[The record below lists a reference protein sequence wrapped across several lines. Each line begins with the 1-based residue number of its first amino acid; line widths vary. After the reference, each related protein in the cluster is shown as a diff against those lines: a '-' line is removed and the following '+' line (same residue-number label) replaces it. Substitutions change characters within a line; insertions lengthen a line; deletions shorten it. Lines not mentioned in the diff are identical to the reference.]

1 MAVTNEHFKFA
12 QDGSNPSILRETVV
26 EIPNVTWDDIGGLE
40 DTKQTLREMILF
52 PIEHP
57 DKFHKFGMK
66 PSKGVLFY
74 GPPGC
79 GKTLMAKA
87 VANECSSN
95 FISVK
100 GPELLTMW
108 FGESEANVR
117 EIFDKARGAAP
128 CVLFFDELDSVGTA
142 RGSSLGDAGGAG
154 DRVLNQLL
162 TEMDGAGVKKNL
174 FFIGATNRPDI
185 LDDALIRPGRLD
197 QLIYIP
203 LPDKGARKNIL
214 KAVLR
219 KSPIAPNVSFDFMA
233 ELTDKFTGA
242 DITEMCQRAAKAA
255 IREAISAEEDKRRLD
270 AENGEDVAMD
280 SEVAD
285 PVPVI
290 TRAHFEEAFSQA
302 KRSVD
307 PNTLLK
313 FEEFRKKFDP
323 VYAAKQGGSVDARP
337 KINWPEDNSS
347 QFNQADDDDDNL
359 YD

>member
-1 MAVTNEHFKFA
+1 
-12 QDGSNPSILRETVV
+12 
-26 EIPNVTWDDIGGLE
+26 
-40 DTKQTLREMILF
+40 
-52 PIEHP
+52 
-57 DKFHKFGMK
+57 
-66 PSKGVLFY
+66 
-74 GPPGC
+74 
-79 GKTLMAKA
+79 
-87 VANECSSN
+87 
-95 FISVK
+95 
-100 GPELLTMW
+100 
-108 FGESEANVR
+108 
-117 EIFDKARGAAP
+117 
-128 CVLFFDELDSVGTA
+128 
-142 RGSSLGDAGGAG
+142 
-154 DRVLNQLL
+154 
-162 TEMDGAGVKKNL
+162 
-174 FFIGATNRPDI
+174 
-185 LDDALIRPGRLD
+185 
-197 QLIYIP
+197 
-203 LPDKGARKNIL
+203 
-214 KAVLR
+214 
-219 KSPIAPNVSFDFMA
+219 MA